1 MLRRLATASR
11 KLVVEAIVLVV
22 LFCLVVVVEVNV
34 RDVRRGSLEEMV
46 LVKRGGGFKDF
57 CR

>member
-11 KLVVEAIVLVV
+11 KLVEEAMVLS
-22 LFCLVVVVEVNV
+22 LVVVEVNV
-34 RDVRRGSLEEMV
+34 RDVRRGILEEV
-46 LVKRGGGFKDF
+46 DCAKRGEVNDF

>member
-22 LFCLVVVVEVNV
+22 LFCLVVVEVNV
-34 RDVRRGSLEEMV
+34 RDVRRGSLEEVV
-46 LVKRGGGFKDF
+46 LVKRGREVKDF

>member
-11 KLVVEAIVLVV
+11 KLVEEAIVV
-22 LFCLVVVVEVNV
+22 LFCFVMVEVNV
-34 RDVRRGSLEEMV
+34 RDVRKGSLGV
-46 LVKRGGGFKDF
+46 VDLVKRGEIKDF

>member
-11 KLVVEAIVLVV
+11 KLVEEAMV
-22 LFCLVVVVEVNV
+22 FCCLVVVVEVNV
-34 RDVRRGSLEEMV
+34 RDVRRGSLEEVVDLM
-46 LVKRGGGFKDF
+46 KRGEIKDF